1 MLILFTVS
9 YGENEEEINMT
20 NKTNEQKEM
29 LKEEKLSFAIGCLVE
44 EESST
49 PIGVLNDEIK
59 ELSSRAYE
67 LEKYSECTVK
77 DCLREIYDLT
87 QLDTR
92 DTDLEMTDIL
102 YLIYQELECLSDKL
116 GIELD

>member
-1 MLILFTVS
+1 
-9 YGENEEEINMT
+9 MT

-67 LEKYSECTVK
+67 LEKYAELSVK
-77 DCLREIYDLT
+77 DLVKDIYDLSQAT
-87 QLDTR
+87 FKEPIELADFQS
-92 DTDLEMTDIL
+92 IL
-102 YLIYQELECLSDKL
+102 YQSVENLADKL